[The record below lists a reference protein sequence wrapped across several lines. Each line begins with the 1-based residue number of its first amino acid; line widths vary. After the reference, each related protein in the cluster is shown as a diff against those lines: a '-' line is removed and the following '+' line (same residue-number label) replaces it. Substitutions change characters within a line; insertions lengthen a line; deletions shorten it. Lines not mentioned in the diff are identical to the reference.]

1 MKPKFRFLTVLN
13 TAAAAVLDG
22 INSARGVYQ
31 EMTLGEGE
39 KDSRYRFVRYGEHPV
54 MMEINGRV
62 QRVIQVIDKQ
72 AVEEMASNYQ
82 SFRTQLAT
90 FFRGIPIYIGHADDP
105 QWCKDNPGHTAA
117 AVGRIKEITAGEEGM
132 MVRSVFN
139 TRGVDALC
147 GEAPEYSGHS
157 PRWRMKEIPER
168 PGHYRPFL
176 LWSDAL
182 TNDPNIP
189 DSGMEALNQSPGDA
203 GPENTTTENMELTPE
218 ALKALGFAPDA
229 KPTPAEISTA
239 VVKLLGEKASVE
251 AAKATAD
258 TSLTAANS
266 RNTKLQEELDGLRD
280 ISVVTAINTAIT
292 DGRITEAEKP
302 VWEGLLKADFKN
314 GSAAL
319 AKLKGNDALNTRNN
333 LGDLNSRRGEG
344 GDLPNGQ
351 DAMNEAAHAYA
362 KEKGIDVSNAA
373 GWTRAWEGAAAAKPE
388 IFKRG

>member
-1 MKPKFRFLTVLN
+1 MKAKFKFLTALN
-13 TAAAAVLDG
+13 TAAAAILDG

-31 EMTLGEGE
+31 EMSLGEGE
-39 KDSRYRFVRYGEHPV
+39 KDSSYRFVRYGEHPV

-72 AVEEMASNYQ
+72 AVEEMASNFQ

-90 FFRGIPIYIGHADDP
+90 FFRGIPIYIGHADDQ

-117 AVGRIKEITAGEEGM
+117 AVGRIKEITAGEDGM

-139 TRGVDALC
+139 SRGVEALA

-157 PRWRMKEIPER
+157 PRWRMREIPDR

-189 DSGMEALNQSPGDA
+189 DSGMVLNQSPGDA
-203 GPENTTTENMELTPE
+203 GPENNKNDNMELTPE

-229 KPTPAEISTA
+229 KPSPAEISA
-239 VVKLLGEKASVE
+239 AIIKLLGEKASAD
-251 AAKATAD
+251 AAKATAE
-258 TSLTAANS
+258 TNLTAANS
-266 RNTKLQEELDGLRD
+266 RNATLQTELNGLREA
-280 ISVVTAINTAIT
+280 SVVTAINTAIT
-292 DGRITEAEKP
+292 EGRITEAEKP
-302 VWEGLLKADFKN
+302 VWEGLLKADFAN

-319 AKLKGNDALNTRNN
+319 AKLKGSDALNTRSQ

-344 GDLPNGQ
+344 GDLPSGH
-351 DAMNEAAHAYA
+351 DAMNAAAHAYA
-362 KEKGIDVSNAA
+362 KEKGIDTSTAA